1 MKNKRLIVIL
11 SVFLVITILIVLC
24 STVFTL
30 HTVDIVWLTSNNN
43 LSEVNKTQILEAG
56 EFKKGESVFLINK
69 KKYINNLEKKLPY
82 VKVVG
87 MEIKFPNKLTVK
99 LSEREELYVLKVVA
113 SENSSVYNYVYLDYD
128 LKVLKISTTP
138 VTPNG
143 VNPAVLEIQNYNL
156 TDANFT
162 LGEKVN
168 LPISNSLISVGD
180 ILASTGYGG
189 SKAKALIES
198 MVLKYDFKSEINIK
212 TTYGLTIKLEDALIK
227 TNQKM
232 LKALSVYEEYHNNH
246 PEINSGVITVYESNG
261 SIVASAPAFN

>member
-1 MKNKRLIVIL
+1 MKNKRLVVIL
-11 SVFLVITILIVLC
+11 SVFLVLTILIVLC

-43 LSEVNKTQILEAG
+43 LSDVSKTQILEAG
-56 EFKKGESVFLINK
+56 EFKMGESVFLLNK
-69 KKYINNLEKKLPY
+69 NKYTSNLEKKLPY

-113 SENSSVYNYVYLDYD
+113 SENSSTFNYVYLDYD
-128 LKVLKISTTP
+128 LKVLKITTSP

-143 VNPAVLEIQNYNL
+143 VNPAVLEIENYNL

-168 LPISNSLISVGD
+168 LPISSALTSVGSM
-180 ILASTGYGG
+180 LASTGYGG
-189 SKAKALIES
+189 SKAKALIEY

-212 TTYGLTIKLEDALIK
+212 TTYGLTLKLEDALIK
-227 TNQKM
+227 TDLKM
-232 LKALSVYEEYHNNH
+232 LKALTVYEEYHNNH
-246 PEINSGVITVYESNG
+246 PEINSGVITVYENNG
-261 SIVASAPAFN
+261 SIVASAPKF